1 MTGYGLGV
9 HTPQSPGWTEVL
21 RGVVDRSHLLSSH
34 TRGFVTAFAGNVVH
48 LPSLEGHVTMKLLW
62 AGCLF
67 GAGYALGRPEG
78 RAELAELLQ
87 RPEVTSN
94 T

>member
-34 TRGFVTAFAGNVVH
+34 TRGFVTAFAGNVVQSH
-48 LPSLEGHVTMKLLW
+48 LWKDMS
-62 AGCLF
+62 
-67 GAGYALGRPEG
+67 R
-78 RAELAELLQ
+78 
-87 RPEVTSN
+87 
-94 T
+94 